1 LTVIPTCPKE
11 PRSYQELLGTKSV
24 SRAHIIV
31 LGNEKGG
38 TGKSTTAVHLAMA
51 LVHAGHKVAAL
62 DLDSRQQS
70 FARYLENRHSWGG
83 KHGLNLPSFITQV
96 LADGP
101 DPQADHAALNT
112 ALDAL
117 AAEHAVVVID
127 SPGRDSALG
136 RAALARADTLV
147 TPINDSFVD
156 FDLIGQVDPDSF
168 KVRRPSFY
176 AEMIWDA
183 RKARA
188 RVDGGSIDWLV
199 VRNRLS
205 SIEAHNR
212 RRVGAALDELA
223 KRIGFRVAPG
233 LSERVIYRELF
244 PKGLTLLDMGVIKGA
259 SLSHVAARQEL
270 RQLLQALALP
280 FVAVESS
287 PGS

>member
-1 LTVIPTCPKE
+1 MTFGRAAGPFRQEFGLELSGAGGGQQIRYVIAAGSAGAGVPEPTATSPV
-11 PRSYQELLGTKSV
+11 Y
-24 SRAHIIV
+24 
-31 LGNEKGG
+31 
-38 TGKSTTAVHLAMA
+38 TTAIPVDAT
-51 LVHAGHKVAAL
+51 VVVRAAVF
-62 DLDSRQQS
+62 S
-70 FARYLENRHSWGG
+70 
-83 KHGLNLPSFITQV
+83 
-96 LADGP
+96 ADGRARGP
-101 DPQADHAALNT
+101 VSTAHYVKFSAAITGFSSQLP
-112 ALDAL
+112 
-117 AAEHAVVVID
+117 VVVID

-280 FVAVESS
+280 LMAAEAS